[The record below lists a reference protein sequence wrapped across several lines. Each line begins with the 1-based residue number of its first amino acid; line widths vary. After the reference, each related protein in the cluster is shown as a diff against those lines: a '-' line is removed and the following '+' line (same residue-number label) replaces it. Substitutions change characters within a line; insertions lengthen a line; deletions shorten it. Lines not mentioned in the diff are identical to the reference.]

1 MRFELRV
8 NGSARFTDAY
18 TGKEYHKG
26 DILETDD
33 IERVK
38 RIISLKVADLIK
50 ADAPSEIK
58 KHGNDI
64 IVYQTVLFCIG
75 GIEEADY
82 NLAKQFR
89 DRKITFVFRSADSEQ
104 MLRIA
109 KYCNCRVDD
118 EKEKLKSD
126 VVILA
131 SFDSKEYVKD
141 RIEARKIYQQCHAD
155 WLGLKSMPMWHGYEW
170 TIPEEVNKVLAVSTT
185 TQNSLLHA
193 FKEPIESELVPN
205 ILAPADD
212 NEFRVFLTL
221 SRFTKEKGGETIVR
235 MANRFLD
242 ANKSFLWIICGT
254 PDATLL
260 QEFNSNK
267 SILFLPP
274 SVKNQGLIKH
284 ADYLVQLSKN
294 ESYCYSVHRALEQG
308 TPVIATDIPEMAKVI
323 KDGENGYLVNQKLD
337 NLDIEKIFNKVP
349 QFVAKQEVVAPVWDK
364 VLKGE
369 L

>member
-18 TGKEYHKG
+18 TGKQYQKG
-26 DILETDD
+26 DIVETDD
-33 IERVK
+33 IERVR
-38 RIISLKVADLIK
+38 RIISLKIADLIK
-50 ADAPSEIK
+50 ADAPKEIK
-58 KHGNDI
+58 KHGNEV
-64 IVYQTVLFCIG
+64 IVYQRPVFCIG
-75 GIEEADY
+75 GIEEANY
-82 NLAKQFR
+82 NLAKQSK
-89 DRKITFVFRSADSEQ
+89 DRKITFLVADADSEQ
-104 MLRIA
+104 ILRLA
-109 KYCNCRVDD
+109 QYCDCRLDD
-118 EKEKLKSD
+118 EKSEIKCDVLIVANFDTFKL
-126 VVILA
+126 I
-131 SFDSKEYVKD
+131 ED
-141 RIEARKIYQQCHAD
+141 RINARKIYQQCHAD
-155 WLGLKSMPMWHGYEW
+155 WVGLKNMPMWNGFEW
-170 TIPEEVNKVLAVSTT
+170 EVSDKVDKVLAVSET
-185 TQNSLLHA
+185 TQKSLRVA
-193 FKEPIESELVPN
+193 FNKPIESELVPN
-205 ILAPADD
+205 ILAPADNSD
-212 NEFRVFLTL
+212 FRVFLTL

-254 PDATLL
+254 PDASLL

-267 SILFLPP
+267 SIVFLPP

-308 TPVIATDIPEMAKVI
+308 TPVIATDIPEMAKII
-323 KDGENGYLVNQKLD
+323 KNGENGYLVHQNLD

-349 QFVAKQEVVAPVWDK
+349 QFVAKQEVVAPVWNK

>member
-18 TGKEYHKG
+18 TGKQYHKG
-26 DILETDD
+26 DIVETDD
-33 IERVK
+33 IERARK
-38 RIISLKVADLIK
+38 IISLKIADLIK
-50 ADAPSEIK
+50 ADAPKEIK
-58 KHGNDI
+58 KHGKDI
-64 IVYQTVLFCIG
+64 IVYQNLLYCIG

-82 NLAKQFR
+82 NLAKQFK
-89 DRKITFVFRSADSEQ
+89 DRKITFVFRTADSEQ
-104 MLRIA
+104 MLRLA
-109 KYCNCRVDD
+109 QYCDCRIDN
-118 EKEKLKSD
+118 EEETIKCD
-126 VVILA
+126 VLILA
-131 SFDSKEYVKD
+131 NYDSIDFIKD
-141 RIEARKIYQQCHAD
+141 RIDARKVYQQCHAD
-155 WLGLKSMPMWHGYEW
+155 WLNMKTLPQWHSFEW
-170 TIPEEVNKVLAVSTT
+170 QPDEQVDKVLSVSDT
-185 TQNSLLHA
+185 TQNSLRHA
-193 FKEPIESELVPN
+193 FKTPIESVVVPN
-205 ILAPADD
+205 ILAPADNND
-212 NEFRVFLTL
+212 FRVFLTL

-235 MANRFLD
+235 MAERFLD

-254 PDATLL
+254 PDTNLL
-260 QEFNSNK
+260 RQFNDNR
-267 SILFLPP
+267 SIVFLPA
-274 SVKNQGLIKH
+274 SVKNQGLLRH

-349 QFVAKQEVVAPVWDK
+349 QFVAKQEVVAPVWNK

>member
-18 TGKEYHKG
+18 TGQEYHKG

-50 ADAPSEIK
+50 ADAPKEIK

-82 NLAKQFR
+82 NLAKQFK

-141 RIEARKIYQQCHAD
+141 RIEARKVYQQCHAD

-170 TIPEEVNKVLAVSTT
+170 EIPKEVNKVLAVSTT

-235 MANRFLD
+235 MAERFRE

-254 PDATLL
+254 PDTNLL
-260 QEFNSNK
+260 QMFNADKN
-267 SILFLPP
+267 IIFLPA
-274 SVKNQGLIKH
+274 SVKNQGLIRH
-284 ADYLVQLSKN
+284 ADYLVQMSKN

-308 TPVIATDIPEMAKVI
+308 TPVIATDIPEMVKII
-323 KDGENGYLVNQKLD
+323 KDGENGYLVHQKLD

>member
-18 TGKEYHKG
+18 TGQEYHKG

-50 ADAPSEIK
+50 ADAPKEIK

-82 NLAKQFR
+82 NLAKQFK
-89 DRKITFVFRSADSEQ
+89 DRNITFVFRSADSEQ

-141 RIEARKIYQQCHAD
+141 RIEARKVYQQCHAD

-170 TIPEEVNKVLAVSTT
+170 AIPKEVDKVLAVSTT

-235 MANRFLD
+235 MAERFRE
-242 ANKSFLWIICGT
+242 ANKSFIWIICGT
-254 PDATLL
+254 PDTNLL
-260 QEFNSNK
+260 QMFNADKN
-267 SILFLPP
+267 IIFLPA
-274 SVKNQGLIKH
+274 SVKNQGLIRH
-284 ADYLVQLSKN
+284 ADYLVQMSKN

-308 TPVIATDIPEMAKVI
+308 TPVIATDIPEMVKII
-323 KDGENGYLVNQKLD
+323 KDGENGYLVHQKLD